1 MGERKTS
8 EAKKRETKNERLK
21 WWEGE
26 KKSGKFENF

>member
-8 EAKKRETKNERLK
+8 ELKKWETKNERPK

-26 KKSGKFENF
+26 KNKRVV